1 VRLFAVHLGPF
12 SFQISGRDFV
22 LGGRAVTP
30 RVSNPYDYVNQVFK
44 RP

>member
-1 VRLFAVHLGPF
+1 LNLF

-22 LGGRAVTP
+22 LGGRTITP
-30 RVSNPYDYVNQVFK
+30 SVSNPNDYANYMFK

>member
-1 VRLFAVHLGPF
+1 VRLFDGPLGHF

-22 LGGRAVTP
+22 LGGRAITP
-30 RVSNPYDYVNQVFK
+30 HVSNPYDYVNHVFK